1 MPAEQKG
8 VLNVSKKNLPIG
20 YDNFREVIEGGFYY
34 VDKTLFIKTLLD
46 RRGKA
51 NLFTRPRRFG
61 KSLNL
66 SMLRYFFEDTGDEK
80 MNNRNRS
87 LFSGLKIVEAGEE
100 YLSKMTGYPVI
111 SITLKGAKQPDFHLA
126 MVSLKR
132 QIANEYRRH
141 EGIAERLGSR
151 KERFMKIMLE
161 QGDEGDYI
169 DSLAFLSQC
178 LEAVYKKRCI
188 ILIDEYD
195 VPLENAWFAGFYGKM
210 SSFIRSLFE
219 SALKTNECLEFA
231 VITGCLRISRES
243 IFTGLNSLE
252 ISSVLD
258 VDYGEYFGF
267 LQTEVDEM
275 LEYYGLEA
283 KGGLIREWYD
293 GYCFGKSEIYNPWS
307 VAKYVKELSSNED
320 GLPVPYWANTS
331 SNSIVRTLVEQ
342 ADNTVKEE
350 IEDLIAGEG
359 IEKPV
364 HEDITYEDIYRSED
378 NLWNFLFFTG
388 YLRQDFIRL
397 EGDTRY
403 VTMKIPNTEVRYIYK
418 TAIQEWFGLKV
429 KQKDLSALYQAIEQ
443 SDTDKMSG
451 ELSLNL
457 QETISFYDYAES
469 FYHGFMAGL
478 LKNMKE
484 YRILSN
490 RESGDGRPDLILRT
504 PSIKGRAIIIE
515 IKTVSRL
522 DDLER
527 GCEAALRQIEDRGY
541 EDSLK
546 DEGYETILKYGVCF
560 YKKECLVKAG

>member
-1 MPAEQKG
+1 MG
-8 VLNVSKKNLPIG
+8 KKNLPIG

-46 RRGKA
+46 RKGKA

-66 SMLRYFFEDTGDEK
+66 SMLRYFFEDTSDEET
-80 MNNRNRS
+80 NIRNRS
-87 LFSGLKIVEAGEE
+87 LFSGLNIMGAGEA
-100 YLSKMTGYPVI
+100 YLSGMTGYPVI
-111 SITLKGAKQPDFHLA
+111 SFTLKGAKQPDFHLA
-126 MVSLKR
+126 MVSIKR
-132 QIANEYRRH
+132 QIANEFRRH
-141 EGIAERLGSR
+141 EEIAGRLGDR

-195 VPLENAWFAGFYGKM
+195 VPLENAWFAGFYGEM

-275 LEYYGLEA
+275 LEYYGLGA
-283 KGGLIREWYD
+283 KGELVREWYD
-293 GYCFGKSEIYNPWS
+293 GYCFGKSKIYNPWS

-320 GLPVPYWANTS
+320 GLPAPFWANTS

-350 IEDLIAGEG
+350 IEDLIAGKG
-359 IEKPV
+359 IEKPI
-364 HEDITYEDIYRSED
+364 HEDITYEDISRSED

-388 YLRQDFIRL
+388 YLRQDAKRL

-403 VTMKIPNTEVRYIYK
+403 ITMKIPNTEVRYIYK
-418 TAIQEWFGLKV
+418 NTIQEWFGMKV
-429 KQKDLSALYQAIEQ
+429 KQKDLSVLYQAIEQ
-443 SDTDKMSG
+443 SDADTMSR

-469 FYHGFMAGL
+469 FYHGFVAGL
-478 LKNMKE
+478 LKHMKD

-504 PSIKGRAIIIE
+504 PSIRGRAVIIE
-515 IKTVSRL
+515 IKAVDKLSDL
-522 DDLER
+522 DG
-527 GCEAALRQIEDRGY
+527 GCEAALRQIEDKRY
-541 EDSLK
+541 EASLK
-546 DEGYETILKYGVCF
+546 DEGYEIIIKYGICF
-560 YKKECLVKAG
+560 YKKECLVKAGI

>member
-1 MPAEQKG
+1 M
-8 VLNVSKKNLPIG
+8 SKKNLPIG
-20 YDNFREVIEGGFYY
+20 YDDFREVIEGGFYY

-46 RRGKA
+46 RKGKA

-61 KSLNL
+61 KSLNI
-66 SMLRYFFEDTGDEK
+66 SMLRYFFEDTGDK
-80 MNNRNRS
+80 NMNNRNKS
-87 LFSGLKIVEAGEE
+87 LFSGLKIAEVGEE
-100 YLSKMTGYPVI
+100 YLSGMTGYPVI
-111 SITLKGAKQPDFHLA
+111 SLTLKGAKQPDFYLA

-141 EGIAERLGSR
+141 EEIAGQLGSR

-161 QGDEGDYI
+161 QGDAGDYI

-178 LEAVYKKRCI
+178 LESVYKKRCI
-188 ILIDEYD
+188 ILLDEYD
-195 VPLENAWFAGFYGKM
+195 VPLENAWFAGFYGEM

-243 IFTGLNSLE
+243 IFTGLNNLE

-267 LQTEVDEM
+267 LQEEVDEM
-275 LEYYGLEA
+275 LGYYGLDA
-283 KGGLIREWYD
+283 KSRLVREWYD

-307 VAKYVKELSSNED
+307 VTKYVKELSTNED
-320 GLPVPYWANTS
+320 GLPAPFWANTS

-350 IEDLIAGEG
+350 IEDLIAGKG
-359 IEKPV
+359 IEKPI
-364 HEDITYEDIYRSED
+364 HEDITYEDIFLSED

-388 YLRQDFIRL
+388 YLRQDSKRL

-403 VTMKIPNTEVRYIYK
+403 ITMRIPNMEVRYIYK
-418 TAIQEWFGLKV
+418 NTIKDWFGMKV

-443 SDTDKMSG
+443 RDIDKMSR
-451 ELSLNL
+451 ELSLYL

-469 FYHGFMAGL
+469 FYHGFTAGL
-478 LKNMKE
+478 LKNMKD

-490 RESGDGRPDLILRT
+490 RESGNGRPDLILRT
-504 PSIKGRAIIIE
+504 PSVRGRAIIIE
-515 IKTVSRL
+515 IKAVDKLS
-522 DDLER
+522 DLES
-527 GCEAALRQIEDRGY
+527 GCEAALHQIEDKRY
-541 EDSLK
+541 EASLR
-546 DEGYETILKYGVCF
+546 DEGYETIIKYGICF
-560 YKKECLVKAG
+560 YKKECMVKAGA

>member
-1 MPAEQKG
+1 
-8 VLNVSKKNLPIG
+8 
-20 YDNFREVIEGGFYY
+20 
-34 VDKTLFIKTLLD
+34 
-46 RRGKA
+46 
-51 NLFTRPRRFG
+51 
-61 KSLNL
+61 
-66 SMLRYFFEDTGDEK
+66 MLRYFFEDTGDEES
-80 MNNRNRS
+80 NARNRS
-87 LFSGLKIVEAGEE
+87 LFSGLNIMRAGEE
-100 YLSKMTGYPVI
+100 YLSGMTGYPVI
-111 SITLKGAKQPDFHLA
+111 SFTLKGAKQPDFYLA
-126 MVSLKR
+126 MVSIKR
-132 QIANEYRRH
+132 QIANEFRRH
-141 EGIAERLGSR
+141 EAIAERLGDR

-169 DSLAFLSQC
+169 DSLVFLSQC

-195 VPLENAWFAGFYGKM
+195 VPLENAWFAGFYGEM

-275 LEYYGLEA
+275 LEYYGLDDKRE
-283 KGGLIREWYD
+283 LVREWYD
-293 GYCFGKSEIYNPWS
+293 GYCFGKSKIYNPWS

-320 GLPVPYWANTS
+320 GLPAPFWANTS

-350 IEDLIAGEG
+350 IEDLIAGKG
-359 IEKPV
+359 IEKPI
-364 HEDITYEDIYRSED
+364 HEDITYEDISRLED
-378 NLWNFLFFTG
+378 NLWNCLFFTG
-388 YLRQDFIRL
+388 YLRQDSKRL

-403 VTMKIPNTEVRYIYK
+403 ITMKIPNTEVRYIYK
-418 TAIQEWFGLKV
+418 NTIQEWFWMRV
-429 KQKDLSALYQAIEQ
+429 RQKELSVLYQAIEQ
-443 SDTDKMSG
+443 KDADTMSR

-469 FYHGFMAGL
+469 GNPPSPSFGGKYYHGFVAGL
-478 LKNMKE
+478 LKHMKN

-490 RESGDGRPDLILRT
+490 RESGDGRPDLMLMCGKVT
-504 PSIKGRAIIIE
+504 H
-515 IKTVSRL
+515 
-522 DDLER
+522 
-527 GCEAALRQIEDRGY
+527 
-541 EDSLK
+541 
-546 DEGYETILKYGVCF
+546 
-560 YKKECLVKAG
+560 

>member
-1 MPAEQKG
+1 M
-8 VLNVSKKNLPIG
+8 SKKNLPIG
-20 YDNFREVIEGGFYY
+20 YDDFREVIEGGFYY

-46 RRGKA
+46 RKGKA

-61 KSLNL
+61 KSLNI
-66 SMLRYFFEDTGDEK
+66 SMLRYFFEDTGDK
-80 MNNRNRS
+80 NMNNRNKS
-87 LFSGLKIVEAGEE
+87 LFSGLKIAEVGEE
-100 YLSKMTGYPVI
+100 YLSGMTGYPVI
-111 SITLKGAKQPDFHLA
+111 SLTLKGAKQPDFYLA

-141 EGIAERLGSR
+141 EEIAGQLGSR

-178 LEAVYKKRCI
+178 LESVYKKRCI
-188 ILIDEYD
+188 ILLDEYD
-195 VPLENAWFAGFYGKM
+195 VPLENAWFAGFYGEM

-243 IFTGLNSLE
+243 IFTGLNNLE

-267 LQTEVDEM
+267 LQKEVDEM
-275 LEYYGLEA
+275 LGYYGLGA
-283 KGGLIREWYD
+283 KSRLVREWYD

-307 VAKYVKELSSNED
+307 VTKYVKELSTNED
-320 GLPVPYWANTS
+320 GLPAPFWANTS

-350 IEDLIAGEG
+350 IEDLIAGKG
-359 IEKPV
+359 IEKPI
-364 HEDITYEDIYRSED
+364 HEDITYEDIFLSED

-388 YLRQDFIRL
+388 YLRQDSKRL

-403 VTMKIPNTEVRYIYK
+403 ITMRIPNMEVRYIYK
-418 TAIQEWFGLKV
+418 NTIKEWFGMKV

-443 SDTDKMSG
+443 RDIDKMSC

-469 FYHGFMAGL
+469 FYHGFTAGL
-478 LKNMKE
+478 LKNMKD

-490 RESGDGRPDLILRT
+490 RESGNGRPDLILRT
-504 PSIKGRAIIIE
+504 PSVRGRAIIIE
-515 IKTVSRL
+515 IKAVDKLS
-522 DDLER
+522 DLES
-527 GCEAALRQIEDRGY
+527 GCEAALHQIEDKRY
-541 EDSLK
+541 EASLR
-546 DEGYETILKYGVCF
+546 DEGYETIIKYGICF
-560 YKKECLVKAG
+560 YKKECMVKAGDLGSV

>member
-1 MPAEQKG
+1 M
-8 VLNVSKKNLPIG
+8 SKKNLPIG
-20 YDNFREVIEGGFYY
+20 YDDFREVIEGGFYY

-46 RRGKA
+46 RKGKA

-61 KSLNL
+61 KSLNI
-66 SMLRYFFEDTGDEK
+66 SMLRYFFEDTGDK
-80 MNNRNRS
+80 NMNNRNKS
-87 LFSGLKIVEAGEE
+87 LFSGLKIAEVGEE
-100 YLSKMTGYPVI
+100 YLSGMTGYPVI
-111 SITLKGAKQPDFHLA
+111 SLTLKGAKQPDFYLA

-141 EGIAERLGSR
+141 EEIAGQLGSR

-178 LEAVYKKRCI
+178 LESVYKKRCI
-188 ILIDEYD
+188 ILLDEYD
-195 VPLENAWFAGFYGKM
+195 VPLENAWFAGFYGEM

-243 IFTGLNSLE
+243 IFTGLNNLE

-267 LQTEVDEM
+267 LQEEVDEM
-275 LEYYGLEA
+275 LGYYGLDA
-283 KGGLIREWYD
+283 KSRLVREWYD

-307 VAKYVKELSSNED
+307 VTKYVKELSTNED
-320 GLPVPYWANTS
+320 GLPAPFWANTS

-350 IEDLIAGEG
+350 IEDLIAGKG
-359 IEKPV
+359 IEKPI
-364 HEDITYEDIYRSED
+364 HEDITYEDIFLSED

-388 YLRQDFIRL
+388 YLRQDSKRL

-403 VTMKIPNTEVRYIYK
+403 ITMRIPNMEVRYIYK
-418 TAIQEWFGLKV
+418 NTIKEWFGMKV

-443 SDTDKMSG
+443 RDIDKMSC

-469 FYHGFMAGL
+469 FYHGFTAGL
-478 LKNMKE
+478 LKNMKD

-490 RESGDGRPDLILRT
+490 RESGNGRPDLILRT
-504 PSIKGRAIIIE
+504 PSVRGLAIIIE
-515 IKTVSRL
+515 IKAVDKLS
-522 DDLER
+522 DLES
-527 GCEAALRQIEDRGY
+527 GCETALHQIEDKRY
-541 EDSLK
+541 EASLR
-546 DEGYETILKYGVCF
+546 DEGYETIIKYGICF
-560 YKKECLVKAG
+560 YKKECMVKAGA

>member
-1 MPAEQKG
+1 M
-8 VLNVSKKNLPIG
+8 SKKNLPIG
-20 YDNFREVIEGGFYY
+20 YDDFREVIEGGFYY

-46 RRGKA
+46 RKGKA

-61 KSLNL
+61 KSLNI
-66 SMLRYFFEDTGDEK
+66 SMLRYFFEDTGDK
-80 MNNRNRS
+80 NMNNRNKS
-87 LFSGLKIVEAGEE
+87 LFSGLKIAEVGEE
-100 YLSKMTGYPVI
+100 YLSGMTGYPVI
-111 SITLKGAKQPDFHLA
+111 SLTLKGAKQPDFYLA

-141 EGIAERLGSR
+141 EEIAGQLGSR

-178 LEAVYKKRCI
+178 LESVYKKRCI
-188 ILIDEYD
+188 ILLDEYD
-195 VPLENAWFAGFYGKM
+195 VPLENAWFAGFYGEM

-243 IFTGLNSLE
+243 IFTGLNNLE

-267 LQTEVDEM
+267 LQEEVDEM
-275 LEYYGLEA
+275 LGYYGLDA
-283 KGGLIREWYD
+283 KSRLVREWYD

-307 VAKYVKELSSNED
+307 VTKYVKELSTNED
-320 GLPVPYWANTS
+320 GLPAPFWANTS

-350 IEDLIAGEG
+350 IEDLIAGKG
-359 IEKPV
+359 IEKPI
-364 HEDITYEDIYRSED
+364 HEDITYEDIFLSED

-388 YLRQDFIRL
+388 YLRQDSKRL

-403 VTMKIPNTEVRYIYK
+403 ITMRIPNMEVRYIYK
-418 TAIQEWFGLKV
+418 NTIKEWFGMKV

-443 SDTDKMSG
+443 RDIDKMSC

-469 FYHGFMAGL
+469 FYHGFTAGL
-478 LKNMKE
+478 LKNMKD

-490 RESGDGRPDLILRT
+490 RESGNGRPDLILRT
-504 PSIKGRAIIIE
+504 PSVRGRAIIIE
-515 IKTVSRL
+515 IKAVDKLS
-522 DDLER
+522 DLES
-527 GCEAALRQIEDRGY
+527 GCEAALHQIEDKRY
-541 EDSLK
+541 EASLR
-546 DEGYETILKYGVCF
+546 DEGYETIIKYGICF
-560 YKKECLVKAG
+560 YKKECMVKAGA

>member
-1 MPAEQKG
+1 M
-8 VLNVSKKNLPIG
+8 SKKNLPIG
-20 YDNFREVIEGGFYY
+20 YDNFREVMEGGFYY

-46 RRGKA
+46 RKGKA

-66 SMLRYFFEDTGDEK
+66 SMLRYFFEDTGDEE
-80 MNNRNRS
+80 MNIRNRS
-87 LFSGLKIVEAGEE
+87 LFSGLKIMGAGEE
-100 YLSKMTGYPVI
+100 YLSGMTGYPVI
-111 SITLKGAKQPDFHLA
+111 SLTLKGAKQPDFYLA
-126 MVSLKR
+126 MVSIKR
-132 QIANEYRRH
+132 QIANEFRRH
-141 EGIAERLGSR
+141 EKIAGKLGSR

-188 ILIDEYD
+188 ILVDEYD
-195 VPLENAWFAGFYGKM
+195 VPLENAWFAGFYEEM

-231 VITGCLRISRES
+231 VVTGCLRISRES

-267 LQTEVDEM
+267 LQVEVDEM
-275 LEYYGLEA
+275 LGYYGLDA
-283 KGGLIREWYD
+283 KRELIREWYD

-320 GLPVPYWANTS
+320 GLPTPYWANTS

-350 IEDLIAGEG
+350 IEDLIAGKG
-359 IEKPV
+359 IEKPI

-388 YLRQDFIRL
+388 YLRQDSKRL

-418 TAIQEWFGLKV
+418 NTIQEWFGMKV
-429 KQKDLSALYQAIEQ
+429 KQKDLSVLYHAIEQ
-443 SDTDKMSG
+443 GDIDRMSR

-457 QETISFYDYAES
+457 QETISFYDYVES

-478 LKNMKE
+478 LKNMKD

-504 PSIKGRAIIIE
+504 PSVRGRAIIIE
-515 IKTVSRL
+515 IKVVDKLS
-522 DDLER
+522 DLEG
-527 GCEAALRQIEDRGY
+527 GCEAALRQIEERRY
-541 EDSLK
+541 EASLK
-546 DEGYETILKYGVCF
+546 DEGYETIIKYGICF
-560 YKKECLVKAG
+560 YKKECLVKAGR

>member
-1 MPAEQKG
+1 M
-8 VLNVSKKNLPIG
+8 SKKNLPIG
-20 YDNFREVIEGGFYY
+20 YDDFREVIEGGFYY

-46 RRGKA
+46 RKGKA

-61 KSLNL
+61 KSLNI
-66 SMLRYFFEDTGDEK
+66 SMLRYFFEDTGDK
-80 MNNRNRS
+80 NMNNRNKS
-87 LFSGLKIVEAGEE
+87 LFSGLKIAEVGEE
-100 YLSKMTGYPVI
+100 YLSGMTGYPVI
-111 SITLKGAKQPDFHLA
+111 SLTLKGAKQPDFYLA

-141 EGIAERLGSR
+141 EEIAGQLGSR
-151 KERFMKIMLE
+151 KERFMKIMME

-178 LEAVYKKRCI
+178 LESVYKKRCI
-188 ILIDEYD
+188 ILLDEYD
-195 VPLENAWFAGFYGKM
+195 VPLENAWFAGFYGEM

-243 IFTGLNSLE
+243 IFTGLNNLE

-267 LQTEVDEM
+267 LQEEVDEM
-275 LEYYGLEA
+275 LGYYGLDA
-283 KGGLIREWYD
+283 KSRLVREWYD

-307 VAKYVKELSSNED
+307 VTKYVKELSTNED
-320 GLPVPYWANTS
+320 GLPAPFWANTS

-350 IEDLIAGEG
+350 IEDLIAGKG
-359 IEKPV
+359 IEKPI
-364 HEDITYEDIYRSED
+364 HEDITYEDIFLSED

-388 YLRQDFIRL
+388 YLRQDSKRL

-403 VTMKIPNTEVRYIYK
+403 ITMRIPNMEVRYIYK
-418 TAIQEWFGLKV
+418 NTIKEWFGMKV

-443 SDTDKMSG
+443 RDIDKMSC

-469 FYHGFMAGL
+469 FYHGFTAGL
-478 LKNMKE
+478 LKNMKD

-490 RESGDGRPDLILRT
+490 RELGNGRPDLILRT
-504 PSIKGRAIIIE
+504 PSVRGRAIIIE
-515 IKTVSRL
+515 IKAVDKLS
-522 DDLER
+522 DLES
-527 GCEAALRQIEDRGY
+527 GCEAALHQIEDKRY
-541 EDSLK
+541 EASLR
-546 DEGYETILKYGVCF
+546 DEGYETIIKYGMCF
-560 YKKECLVKAG
+560 YKKECMVKAGA

>member
-1 MPAEQKG
+1 M
-8 VLNVSKKNLPIG
+8 SKKNLPIG
-20 YDNFREVIEGGFYY
+20 YDDFREVIEGGFYY

-46 RRGKA
+46 RKGKA

-61 KSLNL
+61 KSLNI
-66 SMLRYFFEDTGDEK
+66 SMLRYFFEDTGDK
-80 MNNRNRS
+80 NMNNRNKS
-87 LFSGLKIVEAGEE
+87 LFSGLKIAEVGEE
-100 YLSKMTGYPVI
+100 YLSGMTGYPVI
-111 SITLKGAKQPDFHLA
+111 SLTLKGAKQPDFYQA

-141 EGIAERLGSR
+141 EEIAGQLGSR

-178 LEAVYKKRCI
+178 LESVYKKRCI
-188 ILIDEYD
+188 ILLDEYD
-195 VPLENAWFAGFYGKM
+195 VPLENAWFAGFYGEM

-243 IFTGLNSLE
+243 IFTGLNNLE

-267 LQTEVDEM
+267 LQEEVDEM
-275 LEYYGLEA
+275 LGYYGLDA
-283 KGGLIREWYD
+283 KSRLVREWYD

-307 VAKYVKELSSNED
+307 VTKYVKELSTNED
-320 GLPVPYWANTS
+320 GLPAPFWANTS

-350 IEDLIAGEG
+350 IEDLIAGKG
-359 IEKPV
+359 IEKPI
-364 HEDITYEDIYRSED
+364 HEDITYEDIFLSED

-388 YLRQDFIRL
+388 YLRQDSKRL

-403 VTMKIPNTEVRYIYK
+403 ITMRIPNMEVRYIYK
-418 TAIQEWFGLKV
+418 NTIKEWFGMKV

-443 SDTDKMSG
+443 RDIDKMSR

-469 FYHGFMAGL
+469 FYHGFTAGL
-478 LKNMKE
+478 LKNMKD

-490 RESGDGRPDLILRT
+490 RESGNGRPDLILRT
-504 PSIKGRAIIIE
+504 PSVRGRAIIIE
-515 IKTVSRL
+515 IKAVDKLS
-522 DDLER
+522 DLES
-527 GCEAALRQIEDRGY
+527 GCEAALHQIEDKRY
-541 EDSLK
+541 EASLR
-546 DEGYETILKYGVCF
+546 DEGYETIIKYGMCF
-560 YKKECLVKAG
+560 YKKECMVKAGDLGSV

>member
-1 MPAEQKG
+1 MG
-8 VLNVSKKNLPIG
+8 KKNLPIG

-46 RRGKA
+46 RKGKA

-66 SMLRYFFEDTGDEK
+66 SMLRYFFEDTGDEETNK
-80 MNNRNRS
+80 RNRS
-87 LFSGLKIVEAGEE
+87 LFSGLKIMGEGEA
-100 YLSKMTGYPVI
+100 YLSGMTSYPVI
-111 SITLKGAKQPDFHLA
+111 SLTLKSAKQPDFHLA
-126 MVSLKR
+126 AVSIKR

-141 EGIAERLGSR
+141 EEIAAKLGSR

-195 VPLENAWFAGFYGKM
+195 VPLENAWFGGFYGEM
-210 SSFIRSLFE
+210 SSLIRSLFE

-267 LQTEVDEM
+267 LQMEVDEM
-275 LEYYGLEA
+275 LEYYGLGA
-283 KGGLIREWYD
+283 KGELIREWYD

-320 GLPVPYWANTS
+320 GLPAPFWANTS

-342 ADNTVKEE
+342 ADSTVKEE
-350 IEDLIAGEG
+350 IEDLIAGKG
-359 IEKPV
+359 IEKPI
-364 HEDITYEDIYRSED
+364 HEDITYEDIFRSED

-388 YLRQDFIRL
+388 YLRLDSKRL

-403 VTMKIPNTEVRYIYK
+403 ITMKIPNTEVRYIYK
-418 TAIQEWFGLKV
+418 NTIREWFGIKV
-429 KQKDLSALYQAIEQ
+429 RQKDLSVLYQAIEQ
-443 SDTDKMSG
+443 SDTDRMSR

-469 FYHGFMAGL
+469 SYHGFLAGL
-478 LKNMKE
+478 LKNMKN

-504 PSIKGRAIIIE
+504 LSVRGRAIIIE
-515 IKTVSRL
+515 IKVVDKL
-522 DDLER
+522 PDLEA
-527 GCEAALRQIEDRGY
+527 GCEIALHQIKDKQYEAAL
-541 EDSLK
+541 K
-546 DEGYETILKYGVCF
+546 AEGYETIMKYGISF
-560 YKKECLVKAG
+560 YKKECLVKAGI

>member
-1 MPAEQKG
+1 MC
-8 VLNVSKKNLPIG
+8 KKNLPIG
-20 YDNFREVIEGGFYY
+20 YDNFRDVIEGGFYY
-34 VDKTLFIKTLLD
+34 VDKTLFIKTLLE
-46 RRGKA
+46 RKGKA

-66 SMLRYFFEDTGDEK
+66 SMLRYFFEDTGDEEA
-80 MNNRNRS
+80 NNRNRS
-87 LFSGLKIVEAGEE
+87 LFSGLKIMETGEA
-100 YLSKMTGYPVI
+100 YLSGMTSYPVI
-111 SITLKGAKQPDFHLA
+111 SFTLKGAKQPDFHLA

-141 EGIAERLGSR
+141 EEIAGKLGSR

-161 QGDEGDYI
+161 QGDAGDYI
-169 DSLAFLSQC
+169 DSIAFLSQC
-178 LEAVYKKRCI
+178 LEAVYHKRCI

-195 VPLENAWFAGFYGKM
+195 VPLENAWFNGFYGEM
-210 SSFIRSLFE
+210 SSFLRSLFE

-267 LQTEVDEM
+267 LQAEVDKM
-275 LEYYGLEA
+275 LGYYGLSA
-283 KGGLIREWYD
+283 KGELIREWYD

-307 VAKYVKELSSNED
+307 VAKYVKELSSNAD
-320 GLPVPYWANTS
+320 GFPAPFWANTS

-350 IEDLIAGEG
+350 IEELIAGKG
-359 IEKPV
+359 IEKPI
-364 HEDITYEDIYRSED
+364 HEDITYEDIFRSED

-388 YLRQDFIRL
+388 YLRQDSKRL
-397 EGDTRY
+397 GGDTRY
-403 VTMKIPNTEVRYIYK
+403 ITMKIPNTEVRYIYK
-418 TAIQEWFGLKV
+418 NTIQEWFGMKV

-443 SDTDKMSG
+443 RDTEQMSR
-451 ELSLNL
+451 EISLNL

-469 FYHGFMAGL
+469 FYHGFIAGL
-478 LKNMKE
+478 LKNMKD

-504 PSIKGRAIIIE
+504 PSVRGRAIIIE
-515 IKTVSRL
+515 IKAVDRL
-522 DDLER
+522 DDLES
-527 GCEAALRQIEDRGY
+527 GCETALHQIDDKRY
-541 EDSLK
+541 EASLK
-546 DEGYETILKYGVCF
+546 DEGYETIIKYGICF
-560 YKKECLVKAG
+560 YKKECLVKVS

>member
-1 MPAEQKG
+1 M
-8 VLNVSKKNLPIG
+8 SKKNLPIG

-46 RRGKA
+46 RKGKA

-66 SMLRYFFEDTGDEK
+66 SMLRYFFEDTGDKET
-80 MNNRNRS
+80 NSRNRS
-87 LFSGLKIVEAGEE
+87 LFSGLKIMEAGEE
-100 YLSKMTGYPVI
+100 YLSEMTGYPVI
-111 SITLKGAKQPDFHLA
+111 SLNLKGAKQPDFHLA
-126 MVSLKR
+126 MVSIKR

-141 EGIAERLGSR
+141 EAIAGKLGSR

-161 QGDEGDYI
+161 QGDDGDYI

-178 LEAVYKKRCI
+178 LEAVYKKCCI

-195 VPLENAWFAGFYGKM
+195 VPLENAWFAGFYEEM
-210 SSFIRSLFE
+210 SLFIRSLFE
-219 SALKTNECLEFA
+219 SALKTNECLKFA
-231 VITGCLRISRES
+231 VITGCLRISKES

-267 LQTEVDEM
+267 LQKEVDGM
-275 LEYYGLEA
+275 LEYYELDA
-283 KGGLIREWYD
+283 KGQLIREWYD

-307 VAKYVKELSSNED
+307 VAKYVKELSSNEE
-320 GLPVPYWANTS
+320 GLPAPYWANTS

-350 IEDLIAGEG
+350 IEDLIAGRG
-359 IEKPV
+359 IEKPI

-388 YLRQDFIRL
+388 YLRQDSKRL

-418 TAIQEWFGLKV
+418 NTIQEWFGMKI

-443 SDTDKMSG
+443 CDTDKISR

-469 FYHGFMAGL
+469 FYHGFMVSL
-478 LKNMKE
+478 LKNMKD

-490 RESGDGRPDLILRT
+490 RESGVGRPDLILRT
-504 PSIKGRAIIIE
+504 PSVKGRAIIVE
-515 IKTVSRL
+515 IKVVDRITDL
-522 DDLER
+522 DN
-527 GCEAALRQIEDRGY
+527 GCEAALRQIETGKY
-541 EDSLK
+541 EASLM
-546 DEGYETILKYGVCF
+546 DEGYETIIKYGICF
-560 YKKECLVKAG
+560 YKKECLAKGNL